1 MDWIHH
7 FPHAITVADREG
19 IILAMNK
26 AAQETFA
33 AQGGEKLIGTSLY
46 LYHKPQSI
54 EKIKHM
60 LATGENN
67 VYTISKAGQKKLI
80 MQQPYLVGGEVAGIV
95 EISLKIPA
103 EMPHY
108 ERD

>member
-19 IILAMNK
+19 IVVAMNK

-33 AQGGEKLIGTSLY
+33 AQGGEKVIGTSLY

-80 MQQPYLVGGEVAGIV
+80 IQQPYLVDGEVAGIV

-103 EMPHY
+103 EIPHY
-108 ERD
+108 DRG

>member
-7 FPHAITVADREG
+7 FPHAITVADRDG
-19 IILAMNK
+19 IVVAMNK

-33 AQGGEKLIGTSLY
+33 AQGGEKVIGTSLY

-80 MQQPYLVGGEVAGIV
+80 IQQPYLVDGEVAGIV

-108 ERD
+108 DRG

>member
-7 FPHAITVADREG
+7 FPHAITVADRNG
-19 IILAMNK
+19 TILAMNK

-33 AQGGEKLIGTSLY
+33 AQGGEKVIGTSLY
-46 LYHKPQSI
+46 LYHKPQSV

-103 EMPHY
+103 EIPHY
-108 ERD
+108 DRG

>member
-7 FPHAITVADREG
+7 FPHAITVADRDG

-26 AAQETFA
+26 AAQKTFA
-33 AQGGEKLIGTSLY
+33 AQGGEKVIGTSLY
-46 LYHKPQSI
+46 LYHKPQST

-60 LATGENN
+60 LATGDNN

-80 MQQPYLVGGEVAGIV
+80 MQQPYLVDGEVAGIV
-95 EISLKIPA
+95 EVSLKIPA

-108 ERD
+108 ERG

>member
-7 FPHAITVADREG
+7 FPHAITVADRDG
-19 IILAMNK
+19 IVVAMNK

-33 AQGGEKLIGTSLY
+33 AQGGEKVIGTSLY

-80 MQQPYLVGGEVAGIV
+80 MQQPYLVDGEVAGIV

-103 EMPHY
+103 EIPHY
-108 ERD
+108 DRG